1 MEDVGFQGTPDLR
14 AKVMT
19 RTGGWSILLTRLY
32 HWVRD
37 KGSLDSGLAYLDEDM
52 TDPHSIDSC
61 LRDFGLDH
69 PVRKTV
75 LLCLSQL
82 GDADFGGLEA
92 VVDDDGVDV
101 DSLERVLKWAE
112 LLHLVRRVDEDS
124 WQTDGV
130 VAWLLTSATGNR

>member
-1 MEDVGFQGTPDLR
+1 M
-14 AKVMT
+14 
-19 RTGGWSILLTRLY
+19 
-32 HWVRD
+32 VRD
-37 KGSLDSGLAYLDEDM
+37 KGSLASGLDYLDGDM
-52 TDPHSIDSC
+52 ADPHSIESC
-61 LRDFGLDH
+61 LRDFGLDD
-69 PVRKTV
+69 PVRKKV

-124 WQTDGV
+124 WQPDEV
-130 VAWLLTSATGNR
+130 VSRLLTSAIGKR